1 MTSFPTGK
9 VPTSFLS
16 KLWARHAPT
25 DPSVVAGPGIGRDV
39 AVLDLGDEYLV
50 AKSDPITFATDRIGW
65 YAVHVNANDVACS
78 GAEPEWFLATLLLPQ
93 DQADEALVEEIF
105 EQVTEACSTVG
116 AVLVGGHTEVT
127 HGIDRPILIG
137 SLLGRVSKT
146 ALVTS
151 DGAQPG
157 DAVLLTGGVP
167 VEATAIIAREKS
179 AELEGRFSEEFL
191 QRCRNF
197 LFDPGISV
205 LDAART
211 AARTAEVHAMH
222 DPTEGG
228 LLTGLWELAQAAEV
242 DLQIEAESIPLLP
255 EGQQLCEVYNLD
267 PLASIASGAL
277 LITVAEDDVTGLLEA
292 FATAGVNCAH
302 IGSVL
307 EGPGD
312 VYMHSGSE
320 RQKISVPER
329 DEIARLFE

>member
-1 MTSFPTGK
+1 MTPFPTGK

-16 KLWARHAPT
+16 KLWARHALT
-25 DPSVVAGPGIGRDV
+25 DASVVAGPGIGRDV
-39 AVLDLGDEYLV
+39 AVLDLGEEYLV

-78 GAEPEWFLATLLLPQ
+78 GAEPEWFLATLLLPPG
-93 DQADEALVEEIF
+93 QADETLVEEIF
-105 EQVTEACSTVG
+105 EQVTDACTTVG
-116 AVLVGGHTEVT
+116 AALVGGHTEVT

-137 SLLGRVSKT
+137 SLLGRVSKN
-146 ALVTS
+146 ALVLS

-157 DAVLLTGGVP
+157 DAVFLTGGIP
-167 VEATAIIAREKS
+167 IEATAIIAREKS

-191 QRCRNF
+191 QRCRDF

-211 AARTAEVHAMH
+211 AVRAAEVHAMH

-228 LLTGLWELAQAAEV
+228 LLTGLWELAQAANV
-242 DLQIEAESIPLLP
+242 DLDIKADSIPLLP
-255 EGQQLCEVYNLD
+255 EGQQLCDVYDLD

-277 LITVAEDDVTGLLEA
+277 LITVAEDDVTDLQQA
-292 FATAGVNCAH
+292 FANAGIDCAD
-302 IGSVL
+302 IGSVQ
-307 EGPGD
+307 EGRGD
-312 VYMHSGSE
+312 VYMRYGAE
-320 RQKISVPER
+320 REKISPPER